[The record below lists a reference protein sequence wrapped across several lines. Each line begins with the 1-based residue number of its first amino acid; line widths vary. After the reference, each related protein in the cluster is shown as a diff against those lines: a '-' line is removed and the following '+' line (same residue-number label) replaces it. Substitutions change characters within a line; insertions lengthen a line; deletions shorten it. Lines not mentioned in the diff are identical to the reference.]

1 MIIQKKA
8 QARRSGMTQTD
19 RAASPAPGTALWLP
33 LVLATVLIPF
43 RVYQTVLPVAAWI
56 VPVLLLR
63 FTRQAPRTRTAWA
76 GLTASLFL
84 GDLIAFRDG
93 YTKLP
98 LAANAVIA
106 LSGALV
112 QTLPYLA
119 DRRLSPRLRGIPRS
133 LVLPLAMTV
142 LYWSTS
148 RFSPFGTWGV
158 VAYSQA
164 GNLPLLQILSITG
177 LWGIVF
183 LLFWLA
189 PVVNEI
195 WEHGLDL
202 RAVKASA
209 LAFGSTLLAV
219 LLFGGI
225 RLAFFPPAGPTVQAA
240 ALATPQALYD
250 AAFIGLKAGELARS
264 PEDVRARRRPAF
276 LAIWNDLLARSEQAA
291 AGGARIIAWP
301 ESVPVLAEDEPA
313 LLDRARDLA
322 RRHGLY
328 LLVTPWVSRRT
339 DRFPFAENL
348 AVLLDPAGRE
358 LWRYAKAHPVPG
370 IEDSSFGPGRG
381 AIPLARSPH
390 GRLASVICF
399 DADFP
404 WLMRQAGQGGADLLL
419 VPSDDWRAIEATHPQ
434 MAVFR
439 AIENG
444 ASLLRPTSSGLT
456 VAADYQGRQLGSVST
471 YRADRPLLVT
481 ALPARG
487 TRTLY
492 AWAGDWF
499 AWLCLLGLVGIAY
512 RSLSSTRS

>member
-1 MIIQKKA
+1 MEQP
-8 QARRSGMTQTD
+8 D
-19 RAASPAPGTALWLP
+19 RAASPATGAALWLP
-33 LVLATVLIPF
+33 LVLATALLPF
-43 RVYQTVLPVAAWI
+43 RVFQTVLPIAAWI
-56 VPVLLLR
+56 TPVLLLR
-63 FTRQAPRTRTAWA
+63 FTRQAPRTLTAWA
-76 GLTASLFL
+76 GSAAALFV
-84 GDLIAFRDG
+84 GDLIALRDG

-106 LSGALV
+106 LSGALI

-119 DRRLSPRLRGIPRS
+119 DRALSPRLRGILRS

-164 GNLPLLQILSITG
+164 GNLPLLQILSVTG
-177 LWGIVF
+177 LWGLVF

-189 PVVNEI
+189 PVANEI
-195 WEHGLDL
+195 WERGADL
-202 RAVKASA
+202 KATRGPA
-209 LAFGSTLLAV
+209 FAFGSVLLAV

-250 AAFIGLKAGELARS
+250 TAFAGLKAADLARS

-276 LAIWNDLLARSEQAA
+276 LAVWNDLLARSERAA

-301 ESVPVLAEDEPA
+301 ETVPLLAEDEPA
-313 LLDRARDLA
+313 LLDRARGLA

-328 LLVTPWVSRRT
+328 LLMTPWIVRRT
-339 DRFPFAENL
+339 DRFPFVENL
-348 AVLLDPAGRE
+348 AVLLDPAGKE
-358 LWRYAKAHPVPG
+358 LWRYAKSYPVPG
-370 IEDSSFGPGRG
+370 IEDSRFGRG
-381 AIPLARSPH
+381 KDVVPLARSPH

-404 WLMRQAGQGGADLLL
+404 WLARQAGQGGADLLL
-419 VPSDDWRAIEATHPQ
+419 VPADDWPAIEATHPQ

-456 VAADYQGRQLGSVST
+456 VAADYQGRSLGAVST

-481 ALPARG
+481 ALPTRG
-487 TRTLY
+487 TRTFY
-492 AWAGDWF
+492 ARAGDWF
-499 AWLCLLGLVGIAY
+499 AWLCLLGLAGIAY
-512 RSLSSTRS
+512 RSLSSARI